1 MKENIGKI
9 PINAVMIN
17 KLGTISEFSEFA
29 KTSDLLSEFFQSG
42 NTNIHEIFARE
53 TALEKITEIGY
64 RCYFNVRN
72 KILEVV
78 CIKIEISEDKFLLII
93 KDELKTS
100 DDSSKFMR
108 NLSKEVKSPL
118 NDIFSCI
125 TALNTGEL
133 SIDQKHIVSKLKTS
147 CILLVEV
154 VNDILDY
161 SRLEAGNLPL
171 ELRPFSIVN
180 CVKNTNNIYH
190 CKAGDKKIKMEVVID
205 KDIPEYVLGDSAR
218 IQQILLN
225 LYSNSVKYTESGGEI
240 KTRVS
245 LTSYKKTDNLVSLLF
260 SVKDTGCGIELKNH
274 DLLFKSYTQLFS
286 LYSTSETKKP
296 GSGLGLAICK
306 KLCYL
311 MGGEIW
317 LNQSDTSGSEFCFK
331 IHVDKVAGYGISKD
345 ISKIPA
351 NVLLEKNILII
362 DSDIPDRL
370 LLCNILSSWDAT
382 VYPCSTI
389 EEALMFLK
397 IKINFSA
404 ILLDISKKNS
414 MVLANKIKDTKK
426 NIPMIALSSI
436 GGKLTPFVKESFAYL
451 LIKPI
456 KEKEIIPVL
465 AAILENKDS
474 SCNTG
479 CI

>member
-1 MKENIGKI
+1 MKDNIGKI
-9 PINAVMIN
+9 PINALMIN
-17 KLGTISEFSEFA
+17 KLGTILEFSEFA
-29 KTSDLLSEFFQSG
+29 KTSDLLSDFFQSG
-42 NTNIHEIFARE
+42 NTNVHDIFARE

-64 RCYFNVRN
+64 RCYFIVMN

-93 KDELKTS
+93 KDELKTI
-100 DDSSKFMR
+100 DDASKFMC

-125 TALNTGEL
+125 AALNTSDLTIEH
-133 SIDQKHIVSKLKTS
+133 KHIVSKLKSS
-147 CILLVEV
+147 CILLIEV
-154 VNDILDY
+154 INDILDY
-161 SRLEAGNLPL
+161 SRLESGNLPL
-171 ELRPFSIVN
+171 ELKPFSIVN
-180 CVKNTNNIYH
+180 CIKKTHNIYH
-190 CKAGDKKIKMEVVID
+190 SKADDKKINMEIVID
-205 KDIPEYVLGDSAR
+205 KDIPEYVVGDSPR

-225 LYSNSVKYTESGGEI
+225 LYSNSLKCTESGGKI

-245 LTSYKKTDNLVSLLF
+245 LTPYKKTDNLVSLLF
-260 SVKDTGCGIELKNH
+260 SIKDTGCGIDVRNH

-317 LNQSDTSGSEFCFK
+317 LNRSDSTGSEFCFK
-331 IHVDKVAGYGISKD
+331 IHVDKVSGYGISKD
-345 ISKIPA
+345 ISQINKAI
-351 NVLLEKNILII
+351 LMEKHILII
-362 DSDIPDRL
+362 DSDITDRIAI
-370 LLCNILSSWDAT
+370 CGILTSWGAN
-382 VYPCSTI
+382 VYPCSTS
-389 EEALMFLK
+389 EEAFMFLK
-397 IKINFSA
+397 TKIKFTA

-414 MVLANKIKDTKK
+414 MVLANKIKDTAK
-426 NIPMIALSSI
+426 NIPLLALSSI
-436 GGKLTPFVKESFAYL
+436 GGKLTPSIKESFAYL

-465 AAILENKDS
+465 ADIFENKTD
-474 SCNTG
+474 CCDTTTT
-479 CI
+479 